1 MKLYEIIVANYLDD
15 TNHSV
20 LVLSEEPLCK
30 NNININAIAGIERD
44 NEHYYVS
51 KVQEPIIKANIWDV
65 SDIEKCEQMQNIIDN
80 NIYFR

>member
-15 TNHSV
+15 TNYSV

-44 NEHYYVS
+44 NEYYYVS
-51 KVQEPIIKANIWDV
+51 KVQEPTIKNNLWDE
-65 SDIEKCEQMQNIIDN
+65 SDIQKCDEIRKLINN
-80 NIYFR
+80 NIF

>member
-15 TNHSV
+15 TNYSV

-44 NEHYYVS
+44 SEHYYVS
-51 KVQEPIIKANIWDV
+51 KVQEPTIKTNLWDE
-65 SDIEKCEQMQNIIDN
+65 SDIQKCDEIRKLINN
-80 NIYFR
+80 NIF

>member
-15 TNHSV
+15 TNYSV

-44 NEHYYVS
+44 NEYYYVS
-51 KVQEPIIKANIWDV
+51 KVQEPTIKTNLWDE
-65 SDIEKCEQMQNIIDN
+65 SDIQKCDEIRKLINN
-80 NIYFR
+80 NIF